1 MADRFRP
8 EPAFDHGGGARDG
21 ILLVNLGTPAA
32 PTAGAV
38 RRYLAEFLSD
48 PRVVE
53 IPRALWL
60 PILYGAILSVRPAR
74 SARKYAEIWS
84 PEGSPLAV
92 HTARQAALLGA
103 ALGAQAPE
111 VVHAMRYGEPSVGAG
126 LDRLRAAGCD
136 RILVVPLY
144 PQYAA
149 STTAST
155 YDAVGAWLART
166 RNVPELRLVKH
177 FHDHPAYIASLA
189 AGVRRHWDAHGRGAK
204 LVMSFHGLPR
214 FALERGD
221 PYHCECQATGRL
233 LAEALGLT
241 VDQHVITFQSRFGR
255 AEWLQPYTEPTLI
268 ELARQGVDPFRRL
281 VQAGNELDFAP
292 AVRQEGRLGADSDLL
307 QRLEAVG
314 ELVLLVM
321 RHHQRRDGVRGH
333 RRHAARPAQRRHRS
347 RAAFSAASTDSEP
360 IRLSVARWS
369 KPGAPTSCA

>member
-1 MADRFRP
+1 MSDRFRP
-8 EPAFDHGGGARDG
+8 EPAFDHAASARDG

-32 PTAGAV
+32 PTTAAV

-60 PILYGAILSVRPAR
+60 PILHGAILSVRPAR

-155 YDAVGAWLART
+155 CDAVGAWLARA

-177 FHDHPAYIASLA
+177 FHDHPAYVTALA
-189 AGVRRHWDAHGRGAK
+189 AGVRRHWDAHGRGAR

-233 LAEALGLT
+233 LAEALGLAA
-241 VDQHVITFQSRFGR
+241 DQYVVTFQSRFGR

-268 ELARQGVDPFRRL
+268 ELARRGVGRVDVVCPGFVADCLETLEEIGIGGKRAFLANGGREFRL
-281 VQAGNELDFAP
+281 VPCLNEAP
-292 AVRQEGRLGADSDLL
+292 EWIDALAAICAAHGWAPRAVSEPNLSRRRQRAVALGAK
-307 QRLEAVG
+307 A
-314 ELVLLVM
+314 
-321 RHHQRRDGVRGH
+321 
-333 RRHAARPAQRRHRS
+333 
-347 RAAFSAASTDSEP
+347 
-360 IRLSVARWS
+360 
-369 KPGAPTSCA
+369 

>member
-8 EPAFDHGGGARDG
+8 EPAFDHAGASRDG

-32 PTAGAV
+32 PTAAAV

-60 PILYGAILSVRPAR
+60 PILYGVILAVRPAR

-92 HTARQAALLGA
+92 HSARQAALLRA
-103 ALGAQAPE
+103 TLGAQAPMVE
-111 VVHAMRYGEPSVGAG
+111 HAMRYGAPSVAAA
-126 LDRLRAAGCD
+126 LDRMRAAGCD

-155 YDAVGAWLART
+155 FDAVSAWLARA

-177 FHDHPAYIASLA
+177 FHDHPAYVAALA
-189 AGVRRHWDAHGRGAK
+189 AGVRRHWEAHGRSAK

-233 LAEALGLT
+233 LAEALGLAPEQYM
-241 VDQHVITFQSRFGR
+241 VTFQSRFGR
-255 AEWLQPYTEPTLI
+255 AEWLQPYTEPSLI
-268 ELARQGVDPFRRL
+268 ELARQGIGRVDVVCPGFVADCLETLEEIGIGAKQAFLAHGGREFRL
-281 VQAGNELDFAP
+281 VPCLNEAP
-292 AVRQEGRLGADSDLL
+292 EWIDALASICAAHGWAPREAPGLARRRQRALAMGAK
-307 QRLEAVG
+307 A
-314 ELVLLVM
+314 
-321 RHHQRRDGVRGH
+321 
-333 RRHAARPAQRRHRS
+333 
-347 RAAFSAASTDSEP
+347 
-360 IRLSVARWS
+360 
-369 KPGAPTSCA
+369 